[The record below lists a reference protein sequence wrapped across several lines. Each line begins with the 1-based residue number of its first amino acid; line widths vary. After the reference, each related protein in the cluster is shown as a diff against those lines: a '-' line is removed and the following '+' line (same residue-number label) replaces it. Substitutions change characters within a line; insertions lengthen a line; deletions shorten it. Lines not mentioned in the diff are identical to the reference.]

1 MIGLGMFVI
10 PLVFLAGLAVL
21 LITKRWD
28 GLGLALIFFALSVAA
43 GYWAICQS
51 CSSTAAI
58 GFIFLP
64 FYGAVAGILGW
75 AFGNLK
81 RSDHRLVRRLGW
93 GCLMG
98 AISLVVL
105 MIVDGKKTVQRNESR
120 KAKQRA
126 IYQEIAEDRA
136 AIQSLLQTNRGHEA
150 EVLNPLIAGRTNDR
164 SFLLAA
170 LEQPFVSADWLDRL
184 ANSSTDLGF
193 ELQIVRNPNCRSET
207 LTRLYQTSSYPPYLY
222 QALAIHPHTPPDI
235 LRDIYSHRQVITGL
249 EIWLA
254 KNPATPKD
262 VLDEIAH
269 RAK

>member
-10 PLVFLAGLAVL
+10 PLLFLAGLVVL

-81 RSDHRLVRRLGW
+81 RSNHRLVRLLGW

-120 KAKQRA
+120 AAKQRA

-136 AIQSLLQTNRGHEA
+136 AIQSILQTNRGHEA
-150 EVLNPLIAGRTNDR
+150 EVLNPMIEKRTNDQA
-164 SFLLAA
+164 FLIAA
-170 LEQPFVSADWLDRL
+170 LEQPFVSADLLERL
-184 ANSSTDLGF
+184 ADSKDLGF
-193 ELQIVRNPNCRSET
+193 ELQIARNPNCRSET
-207 LTRLYQTSSYPPYLY
+207 LARLYRTSPYPAYLY

-235 LRDIYSHRQVITGL
+235 LRDIYSHRQMITGL
-249 EIWLA
+249 ENWLT

-262 VLDEIAH
+262 ILDEIAH
-269 RAK
+269 HVK